1 MFDQPPLT
9 AKEVFGRGF
18 VHGLALLFVTLFVSL
33 ASLLPPRYR
42 FYLGPHQYLWTD
54 FLFVSLVFG
63 TIGCL
68 VLLFGKDEQLKVVYR
83 AGVLASYGL
92 FLALIVAMWTI
103 KP

>member
-18 VHGLALLFVTLFVSL
+18 VEGLAQLFLTLLLSL
-33 ASLLPPRYR
+33 ASMLPWRSR
-42 FYLGPHQYLWTD
+42 LYLTRNSSLWT
-54 FLFVSLVFG
+54 SLVFVWPVLG

-68 VLLFGKDEQLKVVYR
+68 VLLFGKEQRTAVYR
-83 AGVLASYGL
+83 AGVLASYAL
-92 FLALIVAMWTI
+92 FLAMIVGMWTV